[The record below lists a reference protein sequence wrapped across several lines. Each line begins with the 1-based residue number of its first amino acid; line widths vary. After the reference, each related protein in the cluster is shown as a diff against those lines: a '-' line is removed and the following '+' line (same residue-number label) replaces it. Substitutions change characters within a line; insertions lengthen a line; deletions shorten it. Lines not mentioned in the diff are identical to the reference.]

1 MPRVETWRCFHLT
14 AKGKSVWFDSW
25 SAVLRIVLVGAA
37 SYVMLVILL
46 RLGGKR
52 VLAKLNAFD
61 LVVTVALGS
70 ILASAVLSQDIRY
83 VDAITGMTLL
93 IGAQWVVSRV
103 TTWLPG
109 GRRFVNAE
117 PTLVVKSGQILDTP
131 LAHVRLTRGEVLQA
145 VRSSGHGGLNDIA
158 AVVLEPDGS
167 LSVIGQS
174 SAGDEQALSDVPKWH
189 RTAEA

>member
-1 MPRVETWRCFHLT
+1 M
-14 AKGKSVWFDSW
+14 WFDSW

-70 ILASAVLSQDIRY
+70 MLASAVLSQDIRY
-83 VDAITGMTLL
+83 VDAVTGMVLL

-117 PTLVVKSGQILDTP
+117 PTLVVRSGQILDKS
-131 LAHVRLTRGEVLQA
+131 LARVRLTRGEVLQA
-145 VRSSGHGGLNDIA
+145 VRSSGNGGLNDIA

-167 LSVIGQS
+167 LSVIGHS
-174 SAGDEQALSDVPKWH
+174 SAGDERALSNIPQWH
-189 RTAEA
+189 RTAGA

>member
-1 MPRVETWRCFHLT
+1 M
-14 AKGKSVWFDSW
+14 WFDSW
-25 SAVLRIVLVGAA
+25 SAVSRIVLVGAA

-46 RLGGKR
+46 RLAGKR

-70 ILASAVLSQDIRY
+70 MLASAVLSQDIRY
-83 VDAITGMTLL
+83 VDAVTGMVLL

-117 PTLVVKSGQILDTP
+117 PTLVVRSGQILDKS
-131 LAHVRLTRGEVLQA
+131 LARVRLTRGEVLQA
-145 VRSSGHGGLNDIA
+145 VRSSGNGGLNDIA

-167 LSVIGQS
+167 LSVIGHS
-174 SAGDEQALSDVPKWH
+174 SAGDERALSNIPQWH
-189 RTAEA
+189 RTDGA

>member
-1 MPRVETWRCFHLT
+1 M
-14 AKGKSVWFDSW
+14 WFDSW

-70 ILASAVLSQDIRY
+70 MLASAVLSQDIRY
-83 VDAITGMTLL
+83 VDAVTGMVLL

-117 PTLVVKSGQILDTP
+117 PTLVVRSGQILDKS
-131 LAHVRLTRGEVLQA
+131 LARVRLTRGEVLQA
-145 VRSSGHGGLNDIA
+145 VRSSGNGGLNDIA

-167 LSVIGQS
+167 LSVIGHS
-174 SAGDEQALSDVPKWH
+174 SAGDERALSNIPQWH
-189 RTAEA
+189 RTAGG

>member
-1 MPRVETWRCFHLT
+1 M
-14 AKGKSVWFDSW
+14 WFDSW
-25 SAVLRIVLVGAA
+25 SSVLRIILVGAA
-37 SYVMLVILL
+37 SYVALVVLL

-70 ILASAVLSQDIRY
+70 MLASAVLSQDVRY
-83 VDAITGMTLL
+83 VDVVTGMVLL
-93 IGAQWVVSRV
+93 IGAQWVVSRS

-117 PTLVVKSGQILDTP
+117 PTLVVRSGHILDTS
-131 LAHVRLTRGEVLQA
+131 LALERLTRGEVLQA
-145 VRSSGHGGLNDIA
+145 VRSSGHGGLDDIA

-167 LSVIGQS
+167 LSVIGHS
-174 SAGDEQALSDVPKWH
+174 STGDEQALSEIEQWH
-189 RTAEA
+189 RTAGA